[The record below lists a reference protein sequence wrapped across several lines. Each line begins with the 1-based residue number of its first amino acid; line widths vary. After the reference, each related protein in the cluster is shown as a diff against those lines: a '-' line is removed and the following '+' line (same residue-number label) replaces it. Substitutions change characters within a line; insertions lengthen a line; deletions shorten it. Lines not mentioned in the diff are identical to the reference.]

1 MLRDTIAYG
10 GQTILTV
17 YHDNE
22 ELDLPKRRWRE
33 REKIGRYWL
42 IFEECG
48 GCPAQAPPENASWTE
63 QELLSHTH
71 PLCPCASHEFC
82 AAMTRYR
89 TSEKPSH
96 IFLPGLKGFR
106 IAPDQW
112 EALCAFVKR
121 HVGIDLLQ
129 VPMACGDTFVF
140 HYVQLQYHETKE
152 GSVLVDTV
160 GFDRIDIHFKHGKA
174 ICTSKTQQFA
184 PAERTSTE
192 FVPEVDWDTFD
203 IYAYVNHTLWFYA
216 HDVSFF
222 RSLNMVMEWG
232 GDRSVPLKKSG
243 YNARYSNTGNQEV
256 LKVGGEK
263 KNLRIEQEQQ
273 QSHLLLSVPKGKQDS
288 LLIQK
293 GEEHTV
299 YAFANRMLNRNWDE
313 VCFWDPYLLDAKGKA
328 MLVDWMRLLRG
339 SPAKNIYAIY
349 YRKAADENTMTL
361 AQAKQLLS
369 ADWPLSQQLRRN
381 PRSLH
386 LIGLNEY
393 IHDRLLLCREGTRFT
408 GLALGT
414 SINSLDSNYFCI
426 HPLTPLFSQTCWE
439 TFQQFISR
447 HTAESEVL

>member
-184 PAERTSTE
+184 PAERTSTWSWNG
-192 FVPEVDWDTFD
+192 V
-203 IYAYVNHTLWFYA
+203 A
-216 HDVSFF
+216 
-222 RSLNMVMEWG
+222 
-232 GDRSVPLKKSG
+232 
-243 YNARYSNTGNQEV
+243 
-256 LKVGGEK
+256 
-263 KNLRIEQEQQ
+263 
-273 QSHLLLSVPKGKQDS
+273 
-288 LLIQK
+288 
-293 GEEHTV
+293 
-299 YAFANRMLNRNWDE
+299 
-313 VCFWDPYLLDAKGKA
+313 
-328 MLVDWMRLLRG
+328 
-339 SPAKNIYAIY
+339 
-349 YRKAADENTMTL
+349 
-361 AQAKQLLS
+361 
-369 ADWPLSQQLRRN
+369 
-381 PRSLH
+381 
-386 LIGLNEY
+386 
-393 IHDRLLLCREGTRFT
+393 T
-408 GLALGT
+408 GL
-414 SINSLDSNYFCI
+414 SL
-426 HPLTPLFSQTCWE
+426 
-439 TFQQFISR
+439 
-447 HTAESEVL
+447 